1 MKKYNTPWVI
11 ASTLLA
17 LLIISIVF
25 NFKFATLAN
34 AQRKAINTL
43 QDSNYKLKEYKEA
56 LRLSDVIMDNN
67 DLWDRDGSDVMSDYL
82 NLRAN
87 MDTTFYHG
95 FHENALL
102 DSISYNYNE

>member
-1 MKKYNTPWVI
+1 MKRNTMFT
-11 ASTLLA
+11 ASAIIFA
-17 LLIISIVF
+17 LLVISIIF
-25 NFKFATLAN
+25 NFKFINLVSQ
-34 AQRKAINTL
+34 QRAKINTL
-43 QDSNYKLKEYKEA
+43 QDTNTQLKEYKEA

-82 NLRAN
+82 NLRAS

>member
-1 MKKYNTPWVI
+1 MKRNTI
-11 ASTLLA
+11 FTASAIIFA
-17 LLIISIVF
+17 LLVISIIF
-25 NFKFATLAN
+25 NFKFATLVSQ
-34 AQRKAINTL
+34 QRAKINTL
-43 QDSNYKLKEYKEA
+43 QDTDIQLKKYKEA

-67 DLWDRDGSDVMSDYL
+67 DLWDREGSDVMSDYL